1 MMTIKEFANL
11 CSCNTQTLRYYDRIN
26 LLKPAKT
33 DEMTGYRYY
42 SENQAMDFVKIKN
55 LQSADF
61 SIDEI
66 KQLILKD
73 DDEIVQAFDE
83 KIRMQTE
90 KLEQLRQLQMSYLKE
105 KKTMEKVV
113 SSMAAFLIEQIND
126 EETIKEFGF
135 KKEEKDKIKD
145 LVNKYFLY
153 HLLEGLKQG
162 KGELSLQVDDQMITG
177 EDNVLIAIDSLDG
190 SSLKETI
197 YIGKEDTSFRM
208 NEETS
213 LNQFENVWEKH
224 EWKNVS
230 DWLDEVPPLSMDYQY
245 TFFLEVTNK
254 KENADLTFPM
264 CLIASMI
271 IKNDGKMIN
280 VGCDVSQSPDEFN
293 HVKLYR
299 VI

>member
-1 MMTIKEFANL
+1 MMTIKEFAKL

-73 DDEIVQAFDE
+73 D
-83 KIRMQTE
+83 
-90 KLEQLRQLQMSYLKE
+90 
-105 KKTMEKVV
+105 
-113 SSMAAFLIEQIND
+113 

-145 LVNKYFLY
+145 LINKYFLY

-245 TFFLEVTNK
+245 TFFWK
-254 KENADLTFPM
+254 
-264 CLIASMI
+264 
-271 IKNDGKMIN
+271 
-280 VGCDVSQSPDEFN
+280 
-293 HVKLYR
+293 
-299 VI
+299 

>member
-1 MMTIKEFANL
+1 MMTIKEFAWL
-11 CSCNTQTLRYYDRIN
+11 CSCNTQTLRYYDRVN

-73 DDEIVQAFDE
+73 
-83 KIRMQTE
+83 
-90 KLEQLRQLQMSYLKE
+90 
-105 KKTMEKVV
+105 
-113 SSMAAFLIEQIND
+113 
-126 EETIKEFGF
+126 
-135 KKEEKDKIKD
+135 
-145 LVNKYFLY
+145 
-153 HLLEGLKQG
+153 
-162 KGELSLQVDDQMITG
+162 DDQMITG

-230 DWLDEVPPLSMDYQY
+230 DWLDEVPLYLWIINIL
-245 TFFLEVTNK
+245 FFWK
-254 KENADLTFPM
+254 
-264 CLIASMI
+264 
-271 IKNDGKMIN
+271 
-280 VGCDVSQSPDEFN
+280 
-293 HVKLYR
+293 
-299 VI
+299 

>member
-1 MMTIKEFANL
+1 MMTIKEFAWL
-11 CSCNTQTLRYYDRIN
+11 CSCNTQTLRYYDRVN

-73 DDEIVQAFDE
+73 DD
-83 KIRMQTE
+83 
-90 KLEQLRQLQMSYLKE
+90 
-105 KKTMEKVV
+105 
-113 SSMAAFLIEQIND
+113 
-126 EETIKEFGF
+126 
-135 KKEEKDKIKD
+135 
-145 LVNKYFLY
+145 
-153 HLLEGLKQG
+153 
-162 KGELSLQVDDQMITG
+162 QMITG

-208 NEETS
+208 NEESS

-271 IKNDGKMIN
+271 IKNDEKMIN

-299 VI
+299 VN

>member
-1 MMTIKEFANL
+1 MMTIKEFAKL

-55 LQSADF
+55 L
-61 SIDEI
+61 
-66 KQLILKD
+66 KD
-73 DDEIVQAFDE
+73 
-83 KIRMQTE
+83 
-90 KLEQLRQLQMSYLKE
+90 
-105 KKTMEKVV
+105 
-113 SSMAAFLIEQIND
+113 
-126 EETIKEFGF
+126 
-135 KKEEKDKIKD
+135 
-145 LVNKYFLY
+145 
-153 HLLEGLKQG
+153 
-162 KGELSLQVDDQMITG
+162 DDQMITG

-254 KENADLTFPM
+254 KENADLTFHM

-271 IKNDGKMIN
+271 IKNDEKMIN

-299 VI
+299 VN